1 MPLKAI
7 CSRKWA
13 VPFDVSV
20 SAREPASIHTPTVAV
35 WAWGCASVAT
45 VSPFERVVTSVNGL
59 CETAVASDRES
70 TCHGP
75 PGAEIFVIEQE
86 IEFSKR
92 LTHGSPHGATQRTRE
107 CCGKCS

>member
-1 MPLKAI
+1 VPLKAI

-45 VSPFERVVTSVNGL
+45 VRPFERVVTSVNGL
-59 CETAVASDRES
+59 DETAVASDRES
-70 TCHGP
+70 TCHDH
-75 PGAEIFVIEQE
+75 EVNDISSWNENKE
-86 IEFSKR
+86 S
-92 LTHGSPHGATQRTRE
+92 THGSPYGATQRTSE
-107 CCGKCS
+107 CCRKCS